1 MNAQWHDR
9 HVVVFSHQKVES
21 REDAVALGQ
30 TVVCY
35 VLYFPGCAI
44 AGLKLISLLF
54 CFQANWLHAN
64 GGAEI
69 LAAIK
74 GAAEAPQRVEVN
86 VTADK

>member
-1 MNAQWHDR
+1 MLC
-9 HVVVFSHQKVES
+9 VVFS
-21 REDAVALGQ
+21 
-30 TVVCY
+30 
-35 VLYFPGCAI
+35 
-44 AGLKLISLLF
+44 GLRRRRIEIFLLF

-86 VTADK
+86 VTVTADK